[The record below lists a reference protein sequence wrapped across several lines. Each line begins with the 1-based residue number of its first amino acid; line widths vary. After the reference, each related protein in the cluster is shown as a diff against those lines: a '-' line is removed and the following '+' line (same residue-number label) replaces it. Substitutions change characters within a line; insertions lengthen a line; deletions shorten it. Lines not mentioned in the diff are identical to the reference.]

1 MKKERGITERESIE
15 RGNMQKGGKMKK
27 KTKNREEV
35 DKMVRENFLK
45 AWYRKCTCIKTCRSD
60 VETCIM
66 LDA

>member
-1 MKKERGITERESIE
+1 
-15 RGNMQKGGKMKK
+15 MKK
-27 KTKNREEV
+27 KTNREEV